1 MAKKKKGARIKIGL
15 VCSVCKKQNYVTQ
28 KNRIT
33 TTESLEPHKYCNKCQ
48 KAVKHT
54 ERKKLH

>member
-1 MAKKKKGARIKIGL
+1 MAKKKKGARVKIGL

-33 TTESLEPHKYCNKCQ
+33 TTDSLVFHKYCNNCK
-48 KAVKHT
+48 KAVAHT